1 MAANLNEP
9 DPQLRLTED
18 PAPAQDKTQAPDP
31 PHRMEGPRHAKL
43 SRDLAHLME
52 GPRHAKLSRDLPHL
66 MEDLARNLRLSK
78 DLLLHMEDLQRA
90 LPQPSLATLADLE
103 AHRRRTLRTAPVCP
117 PRLTPS
123 PHPLRLP
130 RLSRSLPS
138 AELALTLT

>member
-31 PHRMEGPRHAKL
+31 PHR
-43 SRDLAHLME
+43 ME

>member
-1 MAANLNEP
+1 MAANLNEL

-31 PHRMEGPRHAKL
+31 RHAKL
-43 SRDLAHLME
+43 SRDLHHLME
-52 GPRHAKLSRDLPHL
+52 DPRHAKLSRDLPHL
-66 MEDLARNLRLSK
+66 MEDQARNLRPSK
-78 DLLLHMEDLQRA
+78 DLLLHMED

-117 PRLTPS
+117 PRLTLS

-130 RLSRSLPS
+130 RLSRSLPT
-138 AELALTLT
+138 ADLALNLK